1 MTGMSFAAW
10 TIAHA
15 IRWVK
20 ESFLPAPLSCLR
32 RPSSVS
38 TSTVRKLVAVGIER
52 LSFMKRA
59 SVAAGPRIGFA
70 PAGGALVR
78 GGGGGGG
85 GAGDGVGAGGGG
97 GGGGLGRGRGAVAGE
112 RGLHVVLGHAPAG
125 A

>member
-1 MTGMSFAAW
+1 MTGMSFAAC

-15 IRWVK
+15 IRWVN

-59 SVAAGPRIGFA
+59 SVAAGPRIGM
-70 PAGGALVR
+70 
-78 GGGGGGG
+78 
-85 GAGDGVGAGGGG
+85 
-97 GGGGLGRGRGAVAGE
+97 
-112 RGLHVVLGHAPAG
+112 APAG
-125 A
+125 ADGGVADGGVADGGALAGAGAPFPAMA